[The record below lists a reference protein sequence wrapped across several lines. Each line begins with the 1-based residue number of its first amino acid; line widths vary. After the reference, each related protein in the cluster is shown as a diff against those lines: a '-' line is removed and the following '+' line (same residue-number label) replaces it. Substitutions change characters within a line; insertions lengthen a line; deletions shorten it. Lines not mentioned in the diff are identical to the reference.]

1 MLDCRKT
8 GELICRLRKEKGLTQ
23 LQLAERLHVSD
34 KAVSKWERGLGCPD
48 VSLLSALS
56 ETLGVNVERLLDGNM
71 DINQEDAGNMN
82 KIKFYVCEDCK
93 SVFTATGAGEIS
105 CCGKKLSPL
114 EAKDADDAH
123 RLSIEEVEDEFYV
136 TAAHEM
142 TKEHYIAFIA
152 YVTYDRV
159 NLVKTYPEQDF
170 AVRFPQARGG
180 YYYYYCTGD
189 GLYRMKG

>member
-8 GELICRLRKEKGLTQ
+8 GELIYRLRKEKGMTQ
-23 LQLAERLHVSD
+23 LQLAEKLHVSD

-48 VSLLSALS
+48 VSLLSDLS

-105 CCGKKLSPL
+105 C
-114 EAKDADDAH
+114 
-123 RLSIEEVEDEFYV
+123 
-136 TAAHEM
+136 
-142 TKEHYIAFIA
+142 
-152 YVTYDRV
+152 
-159 NLVKTYPEQDF
+159 
-170 AVRFPQARGG
+170 
-180 YYYYYCTGD
+180 
-189 GLYRMKG
+189 